1 MGEGARIMT
10 WHSLTDWWWPY
21 LFILLAG
28 WLPTDIWRYLGVLIG
43 GKVREDSDALIA
55 VRAVATALVAG
66 VIAQLI
72 LYPSGSLA
80 ESSIF
85 LRIGAAA
92 VGFLAY
98 LRLGRHVIVSVI
110 AAEIVLIAGLYF
122 S

>member
-1 MGEGARIMT
+1 MT

-85 LRIGAAA
+85 LRISAAA

-110 AAEIVLIAGLYF
+110 AAEIVLITGLYF